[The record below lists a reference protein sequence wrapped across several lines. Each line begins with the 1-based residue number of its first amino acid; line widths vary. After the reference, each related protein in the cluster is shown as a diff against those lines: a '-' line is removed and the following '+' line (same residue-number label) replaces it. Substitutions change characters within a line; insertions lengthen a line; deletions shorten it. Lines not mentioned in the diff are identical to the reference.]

1 MFSAIR
7 KFWSR
12 KEAQHP
18 SSALIFKL
26 ENQRP
31 REVKG
36 LDKGHTACQ
45 KQEVEG
51 PLQGSFKAKTGL
63 P

>member
-1 MFSAIR
+1 MFSAIG

-12 KEAQHP
+12 KGAQHL

-36 LDKGHTACQ
+36 LDKDHTACQ

-51 PLQGSFKAKTGL
+51 PLQGSFKAKIDL